1 MSADTKHD
9 GAGGGIESR
18 GGDENM
24 IGTGRWL
31 SVGICRAILPWSSG
45 ILCWQSTSRFTLR

>member
-1 MSADTKHD
+1 MSVDTKHD
-9 GAGGGIESR
+9 GASSGIDSR

-31 SVGICRAILPWSSG
+31 SRGICRAILPWSSG
-45 ILCWQSTSRFTLR
+45 ICAGSRRVALG

>member
-1 MSADTKHD
+1 MSVDTKHD
-9 GAGGGIESR
+9 GASGGSDRR

-31 SVGICRAILPWSSG
+31 FRRVHRAIVPRSSG
-45 ILCWQSTSRFTLR
+45 ILRRRSTSRFTLR